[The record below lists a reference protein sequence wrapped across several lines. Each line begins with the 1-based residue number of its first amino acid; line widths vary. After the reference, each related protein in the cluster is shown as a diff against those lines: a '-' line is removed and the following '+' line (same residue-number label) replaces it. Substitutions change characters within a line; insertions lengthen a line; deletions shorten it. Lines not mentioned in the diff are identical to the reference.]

1 MTRGTAWPARKSVT
15 RKQEASAWGER
26 ADGQRLSGWD
36 DKKVLKL
43 DSSDNYPTTQIHL
56 MPLNLTLKND

>member
-1 MTRGTAWPARKSVT
+1 MTRGTAWPDRKSVT

-36 DKKVLKL
+36 DKKVLQTHGE
-43 DSSDNYPTTQIHL
+43 DGCH
-56 MPLNLTLKND
+56 